1 MHRLN
6 LTIVSFQEKPCP
18 PQTRPVERA
27 RMTIGRGADCDWP
40 LDDPDRELS
49 RRHCVIERIGD
60 RYTITDVSANGV
72 FLNGA
77 VEPLG
82 RNVSAP
88 IEDGCEI
95 AIGPYRIRAEFEP
108 AAAAAALAPDALPP
122 FTALASG
129 PGLSW
134 FAPPGAAADPLPPPP
149 ASAAWQ
155 GAAGDLF
162 PLPNAAP
169 EPGALAPDW
178 SAAGPFAASEI
189 PFAPPPVAATAGVP
203 TADHVPAIEEYLR
216 PPEIQAPVIPPGWN
230 PLQPAEPPPA
240 VVPGPR
246 PEPQPVVEN
255 PIAVPSAASAAPISA
270 ISAPAGP
277 ARASEAVRAFLEG
290 VGLPEQA
297 APPEDDLARLRRF
310 GELFRE
316 MAAGL
321 RDLIGARAMTK
332 ASFHLPQTAIV
343 ARDNNPFKFS
353 VNLEQLLGALLA
365 PGTPG
370 YTSPL
375 PAVREAV
382 QDLKE
387 HDLALIAATQA
398 AVANLLARLS
408 PHALQRAADDAGVLA
423 NLLPAA
429 RKAAWWDAFEQAHRR
444 AVEGVEADLPGG
456 FRADFAA
463 AYEKQAGK
471 R

>member
-1 MHRLN
+1 MNRLN
-6 LTIVSFQEKPCP
+6 LTIVSYQDGPCP
-18 PQTRPVERA
+18 PQTRPVERT
-27 RMTIGRGADCDWP
+27 RMTIGRGSDCDWP

-49 RRHCVIERIGD
+49 RTHCVIERIGD

-77 VEPLG
+77 AEPLG

-108 AAAAAALAPDALPP
+108 AAAAAARAPNAPSP
-122 FTALASG
+122 FAALASG

-134 FAPPGAAADPLPPPP
+134 FAPPSPAADPPPPP
-149 ASAAWQ
+149 GDAAAWG

-162 PLPNAAP
+162 PIPSAEP
-169 EPGALAPDW
+169 EPIALAPGW
-178 SAAGPFAASEI
+178 SAAGPFAA
-189 PFAPPPVAATAGVP
+189 PFDRSPVAAAAEVP
-203 TADHVPAIEEYLR
+203 TADHAPVIDEYLR
-216 PPEIQAPVIPPGWN
+216 PPEILAPLIPPGWN

-240 VVPGPR
+240 AVPGTR
-246 PEPQPVVEN
+246 LEPQPVIEV
-255 PIAVPSAASAAPISA
+255 PIAGPNSAPAAPISA
-270 ISAPAGP
+270 PAEP
-277 ARASEAVRAFLEG
+277 VRACEAVRAFLEG
-290 VGLPEQA
+290 AGLAEQA

-321 RDLIGARAMTK
+321 RDLIGARAMTR
-332 ASFHLPQTAIV
+332 ASFHLSQTAIV
-343 ARDNNPFKFS
+343 QRDNNPFKFS
-353 VNLEQLLGALLA
+353 VDLEQLLGALLA

-370 YTSPL
+370 YAPPL

-398 AVANLLARLS
+398 AVANLLAGLS
-408 PHALQRAADDAGVLA
+408 PPALQRAVDGARVLA

-429 RKAAWWDAFEQAHRR
+429 RKAAWWDAFEQAYRR
-444 AVEGVEADLPGG
+444 ALDGVETDLPGG